1 MRLMPHVEP
10 RSLLVRLARRLSRGR
25 ASAIVFASMALVF
38 ATDACGVLSASDA
51 TSGLTCSDDPTHGPN
66 RWIDQTEGKSAK
78 EVFSDPKASELADAA
93 RKSDTARMRT
103 LLRGGANPN
112 SQGARGIT
120 QLDWA
125 IRRQSRAAF
134 DFLLGAG
141 ANPALMDSYGDN
153 VVRWASRA
161 DDTTYLAILL
171 AHHVDPNIATDSSG
185 SPPIT
190 QALMANCD
198 RQMRMLMRAKGIDL
212 NRADVVGDNVLITAA
227 MTNDFKNVLVLLKAG
242 ADPLA
247 RNKRGDSFQLYL
259 GMTPVKVMS
268 QEGKNRLAEI
278 RAWLTAHGVA
288 IEKGSS

>member
-1 MRLMPHVEP
+1 M
-10 RSLLVRLARRLSRGR
+10 AF
-25 ASAIVFASMALVF
+25 VFAMEG
-38 ATDACGVLSASDA
+38 CGVLGASESA
-51 TSGLTCSDDPTHGPN
+51 SGLTCSDDPTHGPN
-66 RWIDQTEGKSAK
+66 NWIDKTEKMSAK
-78 EVFSDPKASELADAA
+78 DVFSDPKASDLADAA
-93 RKSDTARMRT
+93 KKGDTARMRT
-103 LLRGGANPN
+103 LVRAGANVN
-112 SQGARGIT
+112 SQGMRGLT

-141 ANPALMDSYGDN
+141 ANPALMDTYGDN

-190 QALMANCD
+190 QALMADCD

-212 NRADVVGDNVLITAA
+212 NHADIVGDVVLITAA
-227 MTNDFKNVLVLLKAG
+227 STNDFKNVLLLLKAG

-247 RNKRGDSFQLYL
+247 RNKRGDSFQRYL
-259 GMTPVKVMS
+259 GITPKNVMS
-268 QEGKNRLAEI
+268 QAGKNGLAEI
-278 RAWLTAHGVA
+278 RAWLTAHNVP
-288 IEKGSS
+288 IEEGW

>member
-1 MRLMPHVEP
+1 
-10 RSLLVRLARRLSRGR
+10 
-25 ASAIVFASMALVF
+25 MALIVT
-38 ATDACGVLSASDA
+38 ANACGVLGASDA

-66 RWIDQTEGKSAK
+66 NWIDKTEGKSAK

-103 LLRGGANPN
+103 LVRDGANLN
-112 SQGARGIT
+112 SQGARGVT

-141 ANPALMDSYGDN
+141 ANPAVFDSNGDN

-171 AHHVDPNIATDSSG
+171 AHHVDPNTATQNDSSV
-185 SPPIT
+185 PIT
-190 QALMANCD
+190 EALMAGCD

-212 NRADVVGDNVLITAA
+212 NRANVVGDNVLFTAA
-227 MTNDFKNVLVLLKAG
+227 QTNDFKNVLLLLKAG
-242 ADPLA
+242 ADPRA
-247 RNKRGDSFQLYL
+247 RNKRGETFQRYL
-259 GMTPVKVMS
+259 GVTPKKVMS

-278 RAWLTAHGVA
+278 RAWLTAHGVP
-288 IEKGSS
+288 IENGW